1 MNLNSCCP
9 ICGEPCEHIFLGADD
24 QALGCEKCVTKIPV
38 YDYALSVIAD
48 QRVKGGADSD

>member
-1 MNLNSCCP
+1 MNLSSCCP
-9 ICGEPCEHIFLGADD
+9 ICGEPCEHIYLGADD

-48 QRVKGGADSD
+48 QRVKEGADSD